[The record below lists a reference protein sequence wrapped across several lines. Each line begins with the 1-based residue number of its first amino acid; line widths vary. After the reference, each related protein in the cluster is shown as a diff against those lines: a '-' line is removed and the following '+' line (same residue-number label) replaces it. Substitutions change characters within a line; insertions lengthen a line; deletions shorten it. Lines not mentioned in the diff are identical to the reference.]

1 MLKDKIEKTWVL
13 KKEKKNQTN
22 LGEPLK
28 PELIF
33 KTWNPLNIRLGFKQE
48 SQLSTNLMLK
58 NEIEKK
64 INLENLPK

>member
-1 MLKDKIEKTWVL
+1 MSFEKG
-13 KKEKKNQTN
+13 KKNQTN

>member
-1 MLKDKIEKTWVL
+1 MNFE
-13 KKEKKNQTN
+13 KEKKNQTN

-48 SQLSTNLMLK
+48 SQ
-58 NEIEKK
+58 
-64 INLENLPK
+64 